1 MAALENNRII
11 QIGIVVRDIEKT
23 ARMYAEMFGM
33 EMPQIRQA
41 FPNIVYRNTKPKVT
55 ARLCSFPMGE
65 ISLELIQPGEEDTS
79 WKEYLDEH
87 GEGVHHIGLMVD
99 DLEKAYQ
106 VFYDKGIERR
116 QYGGAG
122 WGSYTIMD
130 SKELGVLFNV
140 KCAKPVEG
148 DME

>member
-1 MAALENNRII
+1 MAALETNQIM

-23 ARMYAEMFGM
+23 ARKYAEIFGM
-33 EMPQIRQA
+33 EMPNIRPA
-41 FPNIVYRNTKPKVT
+41 FPNIVYRGTKPQVT
-55 ARLCSFPMGE
+55 ARLCSFTMGN

-87 GEGVHHIGLMVD
+87 GEGVHHIGLMVE
-99 DLEKAYQ
+99 DLDKAYG
-106 VFYDKGIERR
+106 VFAEHGIERR

-140 KCAKPVEG
+140 KCARPVEG